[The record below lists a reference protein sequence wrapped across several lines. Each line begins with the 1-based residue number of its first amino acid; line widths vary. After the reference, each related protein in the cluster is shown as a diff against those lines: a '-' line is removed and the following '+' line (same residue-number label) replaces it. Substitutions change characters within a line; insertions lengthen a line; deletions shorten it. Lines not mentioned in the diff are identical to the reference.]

1 MVLKL
6 FKAVQGYD
14 PSIYLFIHFK
24 YLFIYFAPQISRL
37 RLQYEEKMKGLM
49 PASLREVKFYCLC
62 LLMGKLPSRVFVH
75 RKLYSFSLRDIPLHA
90 TCSDRPNWG
99 PKGRKKKILR
109 LGLPLSQGL
118 MLWSFF
124 KFSQLIQWGNAHK
137 FSKLISIQILEVKGL
152 MIIFNRGWLALT
164 LNSWASEL

>member
-99 PKGRKKKILR
+99 PKGRKKKKET
-109 LGLPLSQGL
+109 GAP
-118 MLWSFF
+118 
-124 KFSQLIQWGNAHK
+124 
-137 FSKLISIQILEVKGL
+137 LISGSDALILFQILPTYSVRKCTQILQTDLYTDIG
-152 MIIFNRGWLALT
+152 A
-164 LNSWASEL
+164 

>member
-1 MVLKL
+1 MP
-6 FKAVQGYD
+6 QGKHADAPLNYGSKIIQGSSRLW
-14 PSIYLFIHFK
+14 SIHYLFIHFK

-99 PKGRKKKILR
+99 PKGRTKKKRDWGSPYLR
-109 LGLPLSQGL
+109 VWCSDP
-118 MLWSFF
+118 
-124 KFSQLIQWGNAHK
+124 FSNSPNL
-137 FSKLISIQILEVKGL
+137 FSKEMHTNSANWSLYRYWSLKG
-152 MIIFNRGWLALT
+152 
-164 LNSWASEL
+164 

>member
-24 YLFIYFAPQISRL
+24 YLFIYIVPQISRL

-99 PKGRKKKILR
+99 PKGRKKKNFET
-109 LGLPLSQGL
+109 GAP
-118 MLWSFF
+118 
-124 KFSQLIQWGNAHK
+124 
-137 FSKLISIQILEVKGL
+137 LISGSDVLILFQILPTYSVRKCTQILQTDLYTDIG
-152 MIIFNRGWLALT
+152 A
-164 LNSWASEL
+164 

>member
-99 PKGRKKKILR
+99 PKGRKKNFET
-109 LGLPLSQGL
+109 GAP
-118 MLWSFF
+118 
-124 KFSQLIQWGNAHK
+124 
-137 FSKLISIQILEVKGL
+137 LISGSDALILFQILPTYSVRKCTQILQTVLYTDIG
-152 MIIFNRGWLALT
+152 A
-164 LNSWASEL
+164 

>member
-99 PKGRKKKILR
+99 PKGRKKTFWDWGSPYLR
-109 LGLPLSQGL
+109 VWCSDP
-118 MLWSFF
+118 
-124 KFSQLIQWGNAHK
+124 FSNSPNL
-137 FSKLISIQILEVKGL
+137 FSKEMHTNSPNWSLYRYWSLKG
-152 MIIFNRGWLALT
+152 
-164 LNSWASEL
+164 